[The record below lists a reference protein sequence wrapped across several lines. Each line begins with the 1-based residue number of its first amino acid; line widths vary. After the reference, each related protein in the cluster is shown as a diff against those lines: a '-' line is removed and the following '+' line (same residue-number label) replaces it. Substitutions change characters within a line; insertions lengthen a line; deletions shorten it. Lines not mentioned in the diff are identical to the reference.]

1 MNAAGQMQRELV
13 QDGQGV
19 SSRMQGSINLFADI
33 QRGTVVKRRRTQD
46 EPEDDDR
53 DISELIGAAA
63 GPGEGGKDAQFD
75 LGGDDDHDT
84 DQEFEDFMNGITAKA
99 GAASN
104 QDTGILIDPTNI
116 TSLNVLER
124 HKVAEDKERRAKIA
138 ECK

>member
-1 MNAAGQMQRELV
+1 
-13 QDGQGV
+13 
-19 SSRMQGSINLFADI
+19 
-33 QRGTVVKRRRTQD
+33 
-46 EPEDDDR
+46 
-53 DISELIGAAA
+53 
-63 GPGEGGKDAQFD
+63 
-75 LGGDDDHDT
+75 
-84 DQEFEDFMNGITAKA
+84 MNGITAKA